1 MSRDSCC
8 PFISKPAE
16 SLTHSLIS
24 IPFDP
29 GATEQPQKQQMG
41 SLEPLLLLVL
51 VLAAAAAAGGL
62 YH

>member
-24 IPFDP
+24 IPFHP
-29 GATEQPQKQQMG
+29 GAIEQLQKQQMG
-41 SLEPLLLLVL
+41 SLEPLLLLL
-51 VLAAAAAAGGL
+51 LLAAAAGGL